1 MRFARLLVI
10 LLFPLFTGAAGM
22 LDEFE
27 SDVNFLERSYAE
39 VRKAGVKSAFR
50 DEYRKRI
57 TMANDRAYKIQRSA
71 QTLGI
76 PRVTLQTTM
85 NKLIAC
91 VQIRGVS
98 AGGLARGS
106 GSVGE
111 HAAELRRQ
119 IKYLRSLNY
128 SYESGT
134 FENPYPDSGT
144 YEAIHHY
151 NNLFRQL
158 YQEAIRKN
166 RVQKPNAERYNEKCG
181 DFKRL
186 GQSIARKVQLDKIK
200 TPGDFNLTAHM
211 DVFLQSAEKL
221 LEQRTRQDNNDIRK
235 LIKTK
240 NYRETQSRLDYV
252 ASRLEVDI
260 DFLKRMDFSMRIRRH
275 DLLPVYQTSGEAKDE
290 IDGSKPR
297 LDYAG
302 LWKLYTETKNELFR
316 SENKLR
322 GVSEEFYRKYRALLT
337 APQKKELDALTVQ
350 YAAEELS
357 AELSRSMA
365 VKKLHTKYQY
375 RQNAYSEEELERILR
390 ESGVLK

>member
-10 LLFPLFTGAAGM
+10 LLFPLFAGAAGM

-211 DVFLQSAEKL
+211 GVFLQSAEKL

-240 NYRETQSRLDYV
+240 NYRETQSRLDYA

-275 DLLPVYQTSGEAKDE
+275 DLQPVYQTSGEAKDE

>member
-10 LLFPLFTGAAGM
+10 LLFPLFAGAAGM

-76 PRVTLQTTM
+76 PRMTLQTTM

-240 NYRETQSRLDYV
+240 NYRETQSRLDYA

-275 DLLPVYQTSGEAKDE
+275 DLQPVYQTSGEAKDE

>member
-10 LLFPLFTGAAGM
+10 LLFPLFAGAAGM

-76 PRVTLQTTM
+76 PRVTLQSTM

-240 NYRETQSRLDYV
+240 NYRETQSRLDYA

-275 DLLPVYQTSGEAKDE
+275 DLQPVYQTSGEAKDE

>member
-10 LLFPLFTGAAGM
+10 LLFPLFAGAAGM

-200 TPGDFNLTAHM
+200 IPGDFNLTAHM

-240 NYRETQSRLDYV
+240 NYRETQSRLDYA

-275 DLLPVYQTSGEAKDE
+275 DLQPVYQTSGEAKDE

>member
-1 MRFARLLVI
+1 MLTPQDVR
-10 LLFPLFTGAAGM
+10 AAQ
-22 LDEFE
+22 FE
-27 SDVNFLERSYAE
+27 KN
-39 VRKAGVKSAFR
+39 
-50 DEYRKRI
+50 
-57 TMANDRAYKIQRSA
+57 
-71 QTLGI
+71 
-76 PRVTLQTTM
+76 
-85 NKLIAC
+85 
-91 VQIRGVS
+91 IRGYRTEEVDRFLDKVEEQLKQDEDQ
-98 AGGLARGS
+98 A
-106 GSVGE
+106 E
-111 HAAELRRQ
+111 ELRRQ

-240 NYRETQSRLDYV
+240 NYRETQSRLDYA

-275 DLLPVYQTSGEAKDE
+275 DLQPVYQTSGEAKDE

>member
-240 NYRETQSRLDYV
+240 NYRETQSRLDYA

-275 DLLPVYQTSGEAKDE
+275 DLQPVYQTSGEAKDE

>member
-1 MRFARLLVI
+1 MRFASLLTVLLV
-10 LLFPLFTGAAGM
+10 PLFAGAVSM

-39 VRKAGVKSAFR
+39 VRKAGVKSVFR
-50 DEYRKRI
+50 DEYRSRI

-71 QTLGI
+71 QKLGI

-85 NKLIAC
+85 NKLISC

-144 YEAIHHY
+144 YEAVHHY

-158 YQEAIRKN
+158 YQEANRKN
-166 RVQKPNAERYNEKCG
+166 RVQKSNVERFNEKCE

-186 GQSIARKVQLDKIK
+186 GQSIALKVQLDKIK
-200 TPGDFNLTAHM
+200 TPGDFNLTVHM
-211 DVFLQSAEKL
+211 DAFLQSAEKL
-221 LEQRTRQDNNDIRK
+221 LEQRAKRDNSDVKK
-235 LIKTK
+235 LIKSK
-240 NYRETQSRLDYV
+240 NYRETQSRLDY
-252 ASRLEVDI
+252 AAGRLEVDI
-260 DFLKRMDFSMRIRRH
+260 DFMKRMNFSMRIRRH
-275 DLLPVYQTSGEAKDE
+275 DLQPVYQTPGRSKDE

-316 SENKLR
+316 SESKLR
-322 GVSEEFYRKYRALLT
+322 GVSEEFYQKYRALLT
-337 APQKKELDALTVQ
+337 EPQKKELDALAAQ
-350 YAAEELS
+350 YTAEELS

-390 ESGVLK
+390 ENGALK